1 MHIIAGRFKGF
12 PIPTA
17 LKGTRPTTDRTKEAI
32 FSHLESEDLLSGVRV
47 LDLFAGTGAL
57 GFEALS
63 RGAQSLV
70 AVESSGRVAGLL
82 SRSAAGLRH
91 HPAWDQTMDIRVS
104 RNRAER
110 FVRPLSPGHED
121 AGLSEACFDLVF
133 MDPPYDLSTA
143 DCQSIM
149 TGLIGQGMVDDG
161 GMIVLERSTRTP
173 PPAAPEGWAIDQART
188 YGETAVYYLTA
199 R

>member
-12 PIPTA
+12 PLPAA

-32 FSHLESEDLLSGVRV
+32 FSHLESEDRLSGAQV

-63 RGAQSLV
+63 RGAQNLV

-91 HPAWDQTMDIRVS
+91 HPAWDSDMDIRVS
-104 RNRAER
+104 RSRAER
-110 FVRPLSPGHED
+110 FARPLSSGHED

-133 MDPPYDLSTA
+133 MDPPYDLSTE

-149 TGLIGQGMVDDG
+149 TDLTAREMVDDG
-161 GMIVLERSTRTP
+161 GMIILERSTRTQP
-173 PPAAPEGWAIDQART
+173 PTAPEGWAIDHART
-188 YGETAVYYLTA
+188 YGETAVYYITA

>member
-12 PIPTA
+12 PIPAA
-17 LKGTRPTTDRTKEAI
+17 LRGTRPTTDRTKEAI
-32 FSHLESEDLLSGVRV
+32 FSHLESEGLLSGARV

-82 SRSAAGLRH
+82 SRSAAELRH
-91 HPAWDQTMDIRVS
+91 HPAWDSAMDIRVS

-110 FVRPLSPGHED
+110 FVRPLSSGHED

-149 TGLIGQGMVDDG
+149 TGLTGRKMVDDG

-173 PPAAPEGWAIDQART
+173 PPTVPEGWAIDQARS

-199 R
+199 C